1 MALSITTTTGL
12 SNGLFMSER
21 TVSRSDSEDSAER
34 GGALTADDAAPSTRE
49 SASERPVRETQRPG
63 ELTPEERSQ
72 VAELQRRDR
81 QVRAHEQAHKAAAG
95 QYVTGGSFS
104 YQTGP
109 DGRRYAIGG
118 EVSINASG
126 GRTPEETLRKA
137 EQIRRAA
144 LAPADPSSQDRRV
157 AAQATAMAAEARSE
171 IGAQRRAELQQNR
184 QAMQENQVTT
194 AEDQVKSATPLGR
207 RAIASF
213 TAIGGGGSLHSE
225 PQTVDEII

>member
-1 MALSITTTTGL
+1 MTGL
-12 SNGLFMSER
+12 TNGPFASAQ
-21 TVSRSDSEDSAER
+21 TVGLSDSESTAER
-34 GGALTADDAAPSTRE
+34 GGALSSDDAAPSTRE

-63 ELTPEERSQ
+63 ELTPEEQRQ
-72 VAELQRRDR
+72 VAELARRDR
-81 QVRAHEQAHKAAAG
+81 QVKAHEMAHKAAAG

-157 AAQATAMAAEARSE
+157 AAAATALAAAARSE

-184 QAMQENQVTT
+184 QDLQENRDGTSDARATSV
-194 AEDQVKSATPLGR
+194 TPLGR

-213 TAIGGGGSLHSE
+213 AAIGAGGSLHSE
-225 PQTVDEII
+225 PQTVDEIV